1 MSNTIALLPTLPPES
16 AQVEIPASMNPEE
29 KAQLVAE
36 LGKISTEIARVQ
48 TRDEERNRFA
58 EQRWRAVDARL
69 AKLEGH
75 ADASGQHD
83 LAVVTK
89 ALDKATTNNEKI
101 KWWAL
106 SILTTLATS
115 AVVGL
120 VVHYL
125 ASR

>member
-16 AQVEIPASMNPEE
+16 SQVEIPRSMNPEE
-29 KAQLVAE
+29 QARLVSE

-48 TRDEERNRFA
+48 TRDEERGKFLD
-58 EQRWRAVDARL
+58 QRLRAIDSRL
-69 AKLEGH
+69 GKLEGH

-83 LAVVTK
+83 LAIVTK
-89 ALDKATTNNEKI
+89 ALDKATSANDKI

-106 SILTTLATS
+106 SIATTLITS
-115 AVVGL
+115 AIVGL

-125 ASR
+125 ATR

>member
-1 MSNTIALLPTLPPES
+1 MPPEANTIEVPE
-16 AQVEIPASMNPEE
+16 SMNPEDR
-29 KAQLVAE
+29 ATLIAE

-48 TRDEERNRFA
+48 TRDEERARFA
-58 EQRWRAVDARL
+58 EQRWRAIDARL
-69 AKLEGH
+69 AKLEGY
-75 ADASGQHD
+75 ADKSGEHD
-83 LAVVTK
+83 LALVTK
-89 ALDKATTNNEKI
+89 ALDKERENTAKI

-125 ASR
+125 SSR